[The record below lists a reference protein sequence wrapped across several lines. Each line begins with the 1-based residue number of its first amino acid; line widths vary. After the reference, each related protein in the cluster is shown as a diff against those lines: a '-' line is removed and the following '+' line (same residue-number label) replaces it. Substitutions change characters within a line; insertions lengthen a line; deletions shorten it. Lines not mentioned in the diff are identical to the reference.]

1 MAPPVHFTPG
11 FTKHLG
17 SLNLL
22 PATQAATPPA
32 TEKPATETLTQ
43 LHNRMHEVGI
53 TWPQNKEICQDI
65 LALITE
71 LPGFG
76 EDLVAGS
83 GLRLKQQLPE
93 GAGNLTLNDFFEGEY
108 PPTDRQYELTWSN
121 IFNFAVDTAE
131 AVAPSSIPVFANAM
145 ASAPDPL
152 SVKRVMADWGRK
164 MAVDILLETA
174 SKLTGLDKLV
184 DVVPLID
191 LIKGVKKALSSED
204 KDLGEKLKALTYE
217 FNNARASLKKR
228 ADSMQFHVVDRLCL
242 VLDVLQKSVSL
253 KNNEKSNLSELR
265 KPVEEIQNSVGLG
278 ALGKAVT
285 FFLNVHDSW
294 HQWEKSNITVNEL
307 IINLTEKVAPEQLA
321 LPLKI
326 AEKIAQSIQDGK
338 LQLEGL
344 PEHPEVKASGSESLK
359 AKGMADVV
367 AHIQWLKA
375 VLTHPEMIKT
385 LEKADDAMLKET
397 VGLDLA
403 ESTFLRNHLL
413 RYAQA
418 LTTFQHKGSDAEN
431 IMALMSQ
438 LGISEANITLKP
450 QLGAVGELLTD
461 NARLS
466 DIGELYASKGT
477 LTKMGKAFSMID
489 VQKTLQKAASAAF
502 RTVFGVLGDAVKPL
516 TLVMQKTIQFSN
528 SAYAVGV
535 TQPAMLYS
543 AFSDFL
549 KQDFIDN
556 RKDYANLSLDKIQAL
571 AVFCFTSRHVQVPVT
586 ATGGEWLK
594 AYAEADPE
602 KLTVKDKFIQHAV
615 LEPMVVGEIISA
627 IRDDD
632 PIRARRNLEPLSEAL
647 KIWAGES
654 PGLRLAAHTLPYL
667 PVIKEAWKELTALN
681 HQELV
686 GVRDALQT
694 QRSLQEAINRNSL
707 SKLSAGTQEVRFK
720 ALQEL
725 QKNMVELQRK
735 LGDEP
740 SWEKG
745 MQAELDALRNVLT
758 RSLKG
763 EALDRLQNELDS
775 VQNHLKTVLQQPQA
789 DAIPLR
795 AIHEKLQLTLRE
807 TLVREGAPSSA
818 MILEQLGA
826 LEKTLSTLPM
836 EPKLTDIRSLQIF
849 LGQAIA
855 RLATSDKPNL
865 QSARAELNTL
875 IRNFASEN
883 LVNFTYWAKDA
894 FVNLFTKEIELTAE
908 EKAQGYFIVDSAP
921 GGGQLAAGAAAG
933 AAVGGLV
940 SMLWLAGDSLL
951 SKGEA
956 ARPMVINRRV
966 PEALKTA
973 GDHEPMIVTINAP
986 DVGVYAPTTEPIA
999 SDSMQWKKLL
1009 CVLLATGAGAVS
1021 GLTIATLLNR
1031 PVREKRSEA
1040 EPVTSANQTNNS
1052 EAKIR
1057 NRRDLDSAKSE
1068 DQRLTRSELSM
1079 FFPGQL
1085 EESAGNRGRIR
1096 HSAKDEAIIKQ
1107 LLKSDNSSRNIS
1119 AEDSHN
1125 IKGTT
1130 SSLTSGNVSNAW
1142 FYEDFR
1148 VYRDE
1153 KMQLDLLQARKSG
1166 VSVEN
1171 KERPKVNFSKQQVI
1185 EAGNTLSGQVK
1196 SGLINRFCNELSFKT
1211 YIYQYIQDIID
1222 QYPQSR
1228 GYITSPNEEVSI
1240 RPTGRSVHP
1249 ERRVP
1254 IMDIATGKINMSFYD
1269 IVWEG
1274 HESHKPLA
1282 ARGSGVPKLDFRD
1295 ALFPNGNNQQYSNT
1309 QNKARAAGTHGP
1321 ALPDIIA
1328 KKHTADLAKLKN
1340 NAEFKDSVKKY
1351 QNVAHVA
1358 VAEDLY
1364 TKLSRFSVKLTAEEK
1379 RDFKMLL
1386 NLFCEGSMDA
1396 FGLTFNGEPLANTV
1410 CFRLKNKIL
1419 AWDDFGSSVIID
1431 DSEAGRTNA
1440 DMQKFITSHLKAFTQ
1455 SELEKSEV
1463 KNLRFKGSEFHA
1475 GSIIRSPF
1483 DTVTRDEHF
1492 LFNVSVAQAE
1502 NDQDTMLRTKG
1513 ERIAGYA
1520 IEAAEVLLQTAVTFA
1535 TGRPGPSTLAKKA
1548 LGRAIVTVIS
1558 GFARAHN
1565 ADWPKDQHDLIEKA
1579 WRGALK
1585 NLVIDGVSIG
1595 SALAAKYHPD
1605 IISPL
1610 TTQTVQH
1617 MINTGVPSATP
1628 RVPALIKFY
1637 LDKAATAKI

>member
-1 MAPPVHFTPG
+1 MVQSILSG
-11 FTKHLG
+11 RLG
-17 SLNLL
+17 PLNLL
-22 PATQAATPPA
+22 PATQPAPEKITPDTLPQLLEKM
-32 TEKPATETLTQ
+32 TEAGINWSQNQEIGQNILTL
-43 LHNRMHEVGI
+43 L
-53 TWPQNKEICQDI
+53 
-65 LALITE
+65 TE
-71 LPGFG
+71 LPGFK
-76 EDLVAGS
+76 EELVAGS
-83 GLRLKQQLPE
+83 GLRLKQPLPE
-93 GAGNLTLNDFFEGEY
+93 STDNLTLNDFFEGEY
-108 PPTDRQYELTWSN
+108 PPTETQYELTWSN
-121 IFNFAVDTAE
+121 IFNFGVKAAE
-131 AVAPSSIPVFANAM
+131 AVAPSTLSSFTDAIT
-145 ASAPDPL
+145 SAPDPL
-152 SVKRVMADWGRK
+152 SVKKVMSDWGRK
-164 MAVDILLETA
+164 MAVDILLETT

-191 LIKGVKKALSSED
+191 LIKGVKKALSGED
-204 KDLGEKLKALTYE
+204 KSLGEKLKALTYE

-228 ADSMQFHVVDRLCL
+228 SDSMQFHVVDRLCL
-242 VLDVLQKSVSL
+242 VLDILQKSVSL

-265 KPVEEIQNSVGLG
+265 KPVEEIHNSIGLG
-278 ALGKAVT
+278 AVGKAVT

-294 HQWEKSNITVNEL
+294 QQWEKSNITVNEFF
-307 IINLTEKVAPEQLA
+307 INLTEKVAPEQMA
-321 LPLKI
+321 LPI
-326 AEKIAQSIQDGK
+326 RITEKIAQSIQDGK

-344 PEHPEVKASGSESLK
+344 PDHPEVKVSGSEALQ
-359 AKGMADVV
+359 AKGAADVV

-375 VLTHPEMIKT
+375 VLIHPEMMKT
-385 LEKADDAMLKET
+385 LEKADDALLHET
-397 VGLDLA
+397 FGLDPA
-403 ESTFLRNHLL
+403 ERAFLRNHLL

-418 LTTFQHKGSDAEN
+418 LTSFKNNGSDAEN
-431 IMALMSQ
+431 IMAMMSQ
-438 LGISEANITLKP
+438 LEIAGANIALKP

-466 DIGELYASKGT
+466 DIGELYTSKGT
-477 LTKMGKAFSMID
+477 LAKMGKAFSMID

-516 TLVMQKTIQFSN
+516 ALVMQKTIQFSN

-535 TQPAMLYS
+535 TQPGMLYS

-615 LEPMVVGEIISA
+615 LEPMVVGEIIAA

-632 PIRARRNLEPLSEAL
+632 PIRARRNLEPLSETL

-654 PGLRLAAHTLPYL
+654 PGLRLAAETVPYL
-667 PVIKEAWKELTALN
+667 PALKRAWEELTALN

-686 GVRDALQT
+686 GIRDALKA

-707 SKLSAGTQEVRFK
+707 SKPSAETQEGRLK
-720 ALQEL
+720 ALGEL
-725 QKNMVELQRK
+725 QTKLVELQRK

-740 SWEKG
+740 SWKKG

-763 EALDRLQNELDS
+763 EALDRLQDELDS

-789 DAIPLR
+789 DAISLR
-795 AIHEKLQLTLRE
+795 AIHEKLQLTLRN
-807 TLVREGAPSSA
+807 TLVAEGVPSSA
-818 MILEQLGA
+818 IILEQLGA

-855 RLATSDKPNL
+855 RLATSDKPEL
-865 QSARAELNTL
+865 QSAAAELNTL
-875 IRNFASEN
+875 MRKFASEN
-883 LVNFTYWAKDA
+883 LVNFIDWAKDA
-894 FVNLFTKEIELTAE
+894 FVNLFTKEIELTPE
-908 EKAQGYFIVDSAP
+908 EKAQGYFVVESAP
-921 GGGQLAAGAAAG
+921 GRGQLAAGAAAG

-951 SKGEA
+951 SKGDA

-966 PEALKTA
+966 PEALKTE

-986 DVGVYAPTTEPIA
+986 DAGVYAPTTESIVG
-999 SDSMQWKKLL
+999 DSMQWKKLF

-1031 PVREKRSEA
+1031 PVREKRSEPV
-1040 EPVTSANQTNNS
+1040 PVTSANETTSHS

-1057 NRRDLDSAKSE
+1057 NRRDLDSVKSE
-1068 DQRLTRSELSM
+1068 TTRLTRSDLSM

-1085 EESAGNRGRIR
+1085 EESAGHRGRIR
-1096 HSAKDEAIIKQ
+1096 HSAKDEEIIKQ
-1107 LLKSDNSSRNIS
+1107 ILQSDNTTRNIS
-1119 AEDSHN
+1119 VEDSHN

-1130 SSLTSGNVSNAW
+1130 SSLTAGNVSNGW
-1142 FYEDFR
+1142 FYQDFR
-1148 VYRDE
+1148 EYRDE
-1153 KMQLDLLQARKSG
+1153 RMQLDLLLARKRG

-1171 KERPKVNFSKQQVI
+1171 KGTAKVNFSKQQVV
-1185 EAGNTLSGQVK
+1185 EAGNVLSGQVK
-1196 SGLINRFCNELSFKT
+1196 NGLVNRFCSELSFKT
-1211 YIYQYIQDIID
+1211 YIYQYIQEIID
-1222 QYPQSR
+1222 KYPQSR
-1228 GYITSPNEEVSI
+1228 GYITSPNDEVSI

-1254 IMDIATGKINMSFYD
+1254 IMDIATGKINMNDYD

-1274 HESHKPLA
+1274 HEQHKPLA
-1282 ARGSGVPKLDFRD
+1282 ARGSGVPKLAFRD

-1328 KKHTADLAKLKN
+1328 KKHTDDLAKLKN

-1358 VAEDLY
+1358 VAEDIY
-1364 TKLSRFSVKLTAEEK
+1364 TKLSKYSVKLTAEEK
-1379 RDFKMLL
+1379 KDFKLLL
-1386 NLFCEGSMDA
+1386 NLFCEGAMDA

-1410 CFRLKNKIL
+1410 CFRYKNKIL
-1419 AWDDFGSSVIID
+1419 AWDDFGSSVMID

-1440 DMQKFITSHLKAFTQ
+1440 EMQKFITSHLKAYTQ
-1455 SELEKSEV
+1455 AEMENSDV
-1463 KNLRFKGSEFHA
+1463 KNTRFKGSAFHA

-1492 LFNVSVAQAE
+1492 SFNVSAAQAE
-1502 NDQDTMLRTKG
+1502 NDRDTMLRTKD
-1513 ERIAGYA
+1513 ERMKALIIDVTGSLVQAA
-1520 IEAAEVLLQTAVTFA
+1520 ITFFPIP
-1535 TGRPGPSTLAKKA
+1535 PGASTLAKKA
-1548 LGRAIVTVIS
+1548 LMRFTASVMTGLAKVN
-1558 GFARAHN
+1558 N
-1565 ADWPKDQHDLIEKA
+1565 ADWPKDEHDLMEKA

-1585 NLVIDGVSIG
+1585 NLIIDGVSIG
-1595 SALAAKYHPD
+1595 SALAAKHYPD

-1617 MINTGVPSATP
+1617 MINTGVPSGTP

-1637 LDKAATAKI
+1637 LDKAATAKM